1 MIATTNCSTPTQ
13 TSSDS
18 NKLIS
23 FVIPVKDEAE
33 TLIELFEG
41 IAANVPDGY
50 EFEVVF
56 VDDGSDDESWD
67 VITAMTI
74 LQPQRVRG
82 LKFRSNVGKAS
93 GLTAGFRAARGEII
107 FTMDADLQDD
117 PQEIPRFLA
126 KLEEGYDLVS
136 GWKKVRH
143 DPWHKVLPSRVFN
156 WMLSKFSC
164 VKLHDHNCGFKCYRA
179 DVAKEITLFGEL
191 HRMVPSLAGMK
202 GYKVTEIVVQHHARR
217 SGVSKYGVERFI
229 RGFSDMLTV
238 GFFRRYRE
246 RPSHF
251 MNAVAFGFVSIAT
264 CLGLTGLFCG
274 LTSLHGTMLVL
285 TGLIFGGMAVAT
297 FLAGLISE
305 QVIRGGLTH
314 EWRLPIVE
322 DTSTELWFSDAQ
334 RPMQPVA
341 VEYAEFAKAA

>member
-1 MIATTNCSTPTQ
+1 MTTRLNI
-13 TSSDS
+13 TSSHPNPTS
-18 NKLIS
+18 NHEKQLIS

-33 TLIELFEG
+33 TLIELYEG
-41 IAANVPDGY
+41 IAANVPGNY
-50 EFEVVF
+50 EFEIVF

-67 VITAMTI
+67 VITAMASM
-74 LQPQRVRG
+74 QPQRVRG
-82 LKFRSNVGKAS
+82 LKFRTNVGKAS

-126 KLEEGYDLVS
+126 RLAEGYDLVS

-143 DPWHKVLPSRVFN
+143 DPWHKVMPSRIFN

-164 VKLHDHNCGFKCYRA
+164 VKLHDHNCGFKCYRGN
-179 DVAKEITLFGEL
+179 VAKELTLFGEL

-202 GYKVTEIVVQHHARR
+202 GYLVTEIVVQHHARR

-251 MNAVAFGFVSIAT
+251 MNAVAFGFFAFAT
-264 CLGLTGLFCG
+264 CLNVAGLFSG
-274 LTSLHGTMLVL
+274 ITSLQGTMLVL
-285 TGLIFGGMAVAT
+285 TGLIFGGMGVAT
-297 FLAGLISE
+297 FLAGLVSE

-322 DTSTELWFSDAQ
+322 DTSTELWFSDAD

-341 VEYAEFAKAA
+341 VEYAKVA